1 LAGSQPLQLTGSG
14 PTRQA
19 NKGTTLGATRGF
31 QFNVEN
37 IVGPHEYIKSRSVFW
52 ANGPLCALWATS
64 KFVWKN
70 NNFVEFLMFFN
81 IILLFF

>member
-1 LAGSQPLQLTGSG
+1 MFS
-14 PTRQA
+14 

-31 QFNVEN
+31 QSNVAD

-64 KFVWKN
+64 KFVWKKN
-70 NNFVEFLMFFN
+70 YFVEILMFLN
-81 IILLFF
+81 IILLFIEFYDIF